1 MIGSLNVSEF
11 DELFVSELTGRI
23 AEYDSPKRLLERE
36 DYFFSKLIKE
46 YSMRSQN
53 LNTTQQ

>member
-11 DELFVSELTGRI
+11 DELFVCGLTGRI

-36 DYFFSKLIKE
+36 DSFFSKLIKE

-53 LNTTQQ
+53 FNTSQQ